1 MCYFFISENCV
12 FTKLYVPIVTLS
24 TQDDTKF
31 MQPLQSRCKSTSNWD
46 KYQSKVSIQ
55 APSPYLDHLIDSGS
69 KQNFCLIIWQ
79 KCRWNSTH
87 RMLSSENRNKR
98 LQSCNRW
105 KKFFRSA
112 GNLKTYDLRTY
123 DDIRKI
129 ATDQGDDCLLHWNYF
144 NKYYKTIAIGLSKQ
158 QTLEADPKA
167 LQHLNRKQGNLNC
180 EDNRGRNINDN
191 TALFSLL
198 KNWKK

>member
-24 TQDDTKF
+24 TRDDTKF

-79 KCRWNSTH
+79 KCR
-87 RMLSSENRNKR
+87 
-98 LQSCNRW
+98 
-105 KKFFRSA
+105 
-112 GNLKTYDLRTY
+112 
-123 DDIRKI
+123 
-129 ATDQGDDCLLHWNYF
+129 
-144 NKYYKTIAIGLSKQ
+144 
-158 QTLEADPKA
+158 
-167 LQHLNRKQGNLNC
+167 
-180 EDNRGRNINDN
+180 
-191 TALFSLL
+191 
-198 KNWKK
+198 